1 MPKIGLQEVNM
12 NKLTYT
18 SLLNLTL
25 KLYEKSGSLE
35 AYQFITQNA
44 DKVKGNRAQIFNFRY
59 ALASAS
65 GLEKVALQIMKEA
78 ILENGFWYSYDYLI
92 EDEDLKPLHKYD
104 DFHKMINL
112 CKEREEK
119 AKKFAKSDL
128 KIIKCNNSNDHD
140 YTPLIIALH
149 GNQEN
154 IEITEAY
161 WKSIVSENYILA
173 LPQSS
178 QIQFSN
184 GYVWDDIEKGSNELK
199 ELYESVLEKNNID
212 LDNVII
218 GGFSAGGRVAL
229 NSILNDKISA
239 KGFIFV
245 APWLP
250 EIDEWENLMDKL
262 KEKRVK
268 GYIICGDKDEDCFK
282 CTQKFVDLLKR
293 EKISYE
299 FKIVKDLDHD
309 YPNKFER
316 ILKDAVEFINK

>member
-1 MPKIGLQEVNM
+1 M